1 MSITSQEA
9 SPRWA
14 GQHLWAGGTATERL
28 SPECDGWAHTTSVVC
43 LGPHAHGPA
52 CTGPSLSKG
61 AATWQTAVF
70 SVAGDDSA
78 VKPE

>member
-14 GQHLWAGGTATERL
+14 GQHLWAGGTAAERL
-28 SPECDGWAHTTSVVC
+28 EPLSVMGTSGACASGPMPWTSVH
-43 LGPHAHGPA
+43 L
-52 CTGPSLSKG
+52 PSLSKG
-61 AATWQTAVF
+61 AATQQTAVF